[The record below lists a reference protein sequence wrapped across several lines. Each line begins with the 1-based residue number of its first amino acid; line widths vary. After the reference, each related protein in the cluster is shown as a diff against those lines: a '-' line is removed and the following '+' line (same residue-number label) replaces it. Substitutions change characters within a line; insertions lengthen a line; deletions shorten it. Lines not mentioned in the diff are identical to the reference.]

1 MSCVI
6 VSLVVE
12 AQAAPMSWEEE
23 DTIMDR
29 LRQLFRS
36 RRSNIKQADNETQRR
51 RSNRMRYFLTVFG
64 SQHWAERVGGRR
76 T

>member
-6 VSLVVE
+6 VSFAIE
-12 AQAAPMSWEEE
+12 AQAPPMTWE
-23 DTIMDR
+23 DTLMDR

-36 RRSNIKQADNETQRR
+36 RRVDIKQADNEMQRR

-64 SQHWAERVGGRR
+64 TQHWAERVGGRR

>member
-6 VSLVVE
+6 VRRVSG
-12 AQAAPMSWEEE
+12 AQAPPMTWEE
-23 DTIMDR
+23 DTLMDR

-36 RRSNIKQADNETQRR
+36 RRIEIKQPDDATQRR
-51 RSNRMRYFLTVFG
+51 RSNRLRYFLTVFG
-64 SQHWAERVGGRR
+64 SEHWAERIEGRR

>member
-1 MSCVI
+1 MSRVI
-6 VSLVVE
+6 VFLAVE
-12 AQAAPMSWEEE
+12 AQAPPMSWEE
-23 DTIMDR
+23 DTMMDR

-36 RRSNIKQADNETQRR
+36 RRSTTKQADNETQRR

>member
-6 VSLVVE
+6 VRDVSG
-12 AQAAPMSWEEE
+12 AQAPPMTWEE
-23 DTIMDR
+23 DTLMDR

-36 RRSNIKQADNETQRR
+36 RRMEIKQPDDATQRR
-51 RSNRMRYFLTVFG
+51 RSNRLRYFLTVFG
-64 SQHWAERVGGRR
+64 SEHWAERIEGRR

>member
-6 VSLVVE
+6 VSLAVE
-12 AQAAPMSWEEE
+12 AQAPPMSWE
-23 DTIMDR
+23 DTLMDR
-29 LRQLFRS
+29 LRQMFRS
-36 RRSNIKQADNETQRR
+36 RRSEIKQADNETQRR